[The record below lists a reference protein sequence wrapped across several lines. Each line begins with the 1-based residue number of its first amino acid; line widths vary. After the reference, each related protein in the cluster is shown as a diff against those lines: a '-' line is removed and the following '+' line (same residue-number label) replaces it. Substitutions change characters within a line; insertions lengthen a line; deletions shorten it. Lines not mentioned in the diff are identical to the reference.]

1 MIVKRERGISPA
13 LLIPY
18 VVLSVWALMGLYP
31 YLWMLS
37 SSFKTLP
44 QFFSDNL
51 SLLPP
56 AWQLDNYRAVWADGF
71 AGFFLNTVM
80 VSGGATLLVIVAASM
95 LGYSLA
101 FTEFIGRRALLG
113 LIGLVLFMPPTYNFI
128 PIVKMVALLHL
139 NDSLIGVALVMAT
152 YGLPVS
158 TLLYYGY
165 YRTIPKELIEAA
177 TLDGATP
184 FRTYVHVVMPLVIPI
199 SVTVGLLQ
207 IVSSWNNVVIPLVLT
222 LGNSALETL
231 AVGLYSYNGTHL
243 ANYVLICAG
252 ASLSIVPVALI
263 FLASQRYFVKSI
275 AGALKA

>member
-1 MIVKRERGISPA
+1 
-13 LLIPY
+13 
-18 VVLSVWALMGLYP
+18 
-31 YLWMLS
+31 MLS

-44 QFFSDNL
+44 QFFSGGL
-51 SLLPP
+51 SLWPP
-56 AWQLDNYRAVWADGF
+56 VWQLDNYRQVWADGF
-71 AGFFLNTVM
+71 AGFFLNTVL
-80 VSGGATLLVIVAASM
+80 VSGGATMVVILAASM

-101 FTEFIGRRALLG
+101 YTEFIGRRVLLA

-128 PIVKMVALLHL
+128 PIVTMVAFLHL
-139 NDSLIGVALVMAT
+139 NDTLIGVALVMAT

-177 TLDGATP
+177 ALDGATP
-184 FRTYVHVVMPLVIPI
+184 FRTYLHVVMPLVGPI
-199 SVTVGLLQ
+199 TVTVGLLQ

-222 LGNSALETL
+222 LGNPALETL

-252 ASLSIVPVALI
+252 ASLSIVPIALMFLVA
-263 FLASQRYFVKSI
+263 QRYFVKSI